1 MGQHVM
7 NRQVLAGIPWANFPA
22 YLLTHGW
29 QEGDGDVA
37 GSYWTKTSDDEQPQG
52 WLPSNPEV
60 KTFVDRIVQ
69 LIQIVAKAESR
80 DVDDVVRDLV
90 DLQRDIQEVRTFPF
104 GTPGSM
110 GLAASAES
118 VQGLRKWV
126 ESSAI
131 AVALQE
137 SSAVLPRRR
146 PPEATALV
154 AATEMLTPVAGSFI
168 WRLSVPLSDH
178 AIPDQYPLA
187 IPGSDLRLEDYSRR
201 TTLHLLR
208 STKAVASAATEAMTT
223 DVGLE
228 AFKRRIPEGISAD
241 LCEALSQTS
250 ADGQTPLEFSF
261 KWSPRRPVSE
271 QTSVLAVSQDQ
282 LEVISWAG
290 KQLRQEAVEEDVT
303 VSGLVIRLSRT
314 GPSDTPGKI
323 TIAGS
328 DTADPG
334 GPLAHFWVELNAE
347 DYQRAADAHQHYS
360 EVLITGDLKRTAR
373 RRDLLNPRSFRI
385 VATRSD

>member
-1 MGQHVM
+1 MGQHVV
-7 NRQVLAGIPWANFPA
+7 NRQVLANIPLENFPA

-29 QEGDGDVA
+29 QEIDGDVA
-37 GSYWTKTSDDEQPQG
+37 GSYWTRTTDDEQPQG
-52 WLPSNPEV
+52 WLPNNPQV
-60 KTFVDRIVQ
+60 KTYVDRIAQLVQ
-69 LIQIVAKAESR
+69 VIAMAESR

-90 DLQRDIQEVRTFPF
+90 DLERDIQEVRTFPF
-104 GTPGSM
+104 GAPGSM
-110 GLAASAES
+110 GLSASAES

-126 ESSAI
+126 ESSAT
-131 AVALQE
+131 AVALQG

-154 AATEMLTPVAGSFI
+154 RATEMLTPVAGSFI

-178 AIPDQYPLA
+178 AMPEQYPFAL
-187 IPGSDLRLEDYSRR
+187 PGSDLRLEDYSRR

-208 STKAVASAATEAMTT
+208 STQAAVDAASEAMTS
-223 DVGLE
+223 DVPLD
-228 AFKRRIPEGISAD
+228 AFRRRIPEGISAD

-250 ADGQTPLEFSF
+250 ADGLTPLEFSF
-261 KWSPRRPVSE
+261 NWSARRPVATTASKL
-271 QTSVLAVSQDQ
+271 SVSQDQ
-282 LEVISWAG
+282 LEIISWAG

-328 DTADPG
+328 DLADPG
-334 GPLAHFWVELNAE
+334 GPLAHFWVELTAE
-347 DYQRAADAHQHYS
+347 DYQRASQAHQDYS

-373 RRDLLNPRSFRI
+373 RRELLNPRDFRLL
-385 VATRSD
+385 ASKPD